1 LNNNRYPNKRDLRA
15 LKWAVFRRICWVVPV
30 AIVGIWF
37 VRQLTRGKFA
47 NKLVALL
54 SRLSGRDW
62 DFAYDVYT
70 AFIRNNL
77 LWIMVIAGLVAV
89 IILFLLSTHS
99 ILRYFKAISEG
110 IAALSTDGEI
120 QLPLEL
126 EFIEAQLLTLRQS
139 VKKKEADAKL
149 AEQRKNDLVVYLAHD
164 IKTPLTSVIG
174 YLSLLEEAP
183 DLPQPQRAKYLG
195 ITLKKAQ
202 RLEQL
207 VDEFFEITRFNLQTI
222 VLHLEKVD
230 LTFLLQ
236 QMADEFTPLLAAE
249 QKSAQV
255 DVPPIV
261 LEGDPDK
268 LARVFQN
275 IMKNAVAYSRP
286 GSAIQL
292 SASLADGQVQVD
304 IVNQGSP
311 IPQTQLDRIFEKF
324 YRLDSARS
332 SQSGGAGLGLA
343 IAKEITEAHGGSIA
357 AQSNGEEIRFT
368 VCLPLYQQ
376 EG

>member
-1 LNNNRYPNKRDLRA
+1 MNNNRYPNKRDLRA
-15 LKWAVFRRICWVVPV
+15 LKWAIFRRICWVVPV

-304 IVNQGSP
+304 IVNQGNP

>member
-1 LNNNRYPNKRDLRA
+1 MNNNRYPNKRDLRA
-15 LKWAVFRRICWVVPV
+15 LKWAIFRRICWVVPV

-126 EFIEAQLLTLRQS
+126 EFIEAQLLMLRQS

-343 IAKEITEAHGGSIA
+343 IAKEITEAHGGSIT

>member
-1 LNNNRYPNKRDLRA
+1 
-15 LKWAVFRRICWVVPV
+15 
-30 AIVGIWF
+30 
-37 VRQLTRGKFA
+37 
-47 NKLVALL
+47 
-54 SRLSGRDW
+54 
-62 DFAYDVYT
+62 
-70 AFIRNNL
+70 
-77 LWIMVIAGLVAV
+77 M
-89 IILFLLSTHS
+89 
-99 ILRYFKAISEG
+99 
-110 IAALSTDGEI
+110 
-120 QLPLEL
+120 
-126 EFIEAQLLTLRQS
+126 
-139 VKKKEADAKL
+139 
-149 AEQRKNDLVVYLAHD
+149 
-164 IKTPLTSVIG
+164 
-174 YLSLLEEAP
+174 
-183 DLPQPQRAKYLG
+183 G

-304 IVNQGSP
+304 IVNQGNP

>member
-1 LNNNRYPNKRDLRA
+1 MNNNRYPNKRDLRA
-15 LKWAVFRRICWVVPV
+15 LKWAIFRRICWVVPV

-77 LWIMVIAGLVAV
+77 LWIMVIAGLVAI

>member
-1 LNNNRYPNKRDLRA
+1 MNNNRYPNKRDLRA

>member
-1 LNNNRYPNKRDLRA
+1 MNNNRYPNKRDLRA
-15 LKWAVFRRICWVVPV
+15 LKWAIFRRICWVVPV

-261 LEGDPDK
+261 LQAGQCNP
-268 LARVFQN
+268 
-275 IMKNAVAYSRP
+275 AVGKSCRRP
-286 GSAIQL
+286 GTSGYCQP
-292 SASLADGQVQVD
+292 GQP
-304 IVNQGSP
+304 NP
-311 IPQTQLDRIFEKF
+311 
-324 YRLDSARS
+324 AN
-332 SQSGGAGLGLA
+332 
-343 IAKEITEAHGGSIA
+343 A
-357 AQSNGEEIRFT
+357 A
-368 VCLPLYQQ
+368 
-376 EG
+376 

>member
-1 LNNNRYPNKRDLRA
+1 MNNNRYPNKRDLRA
-15 LKWAVFRRICWVVPV
+15 LKWAIFRRICWVVPV

>member
-1 LNNNRYPNKRDLRA
+1 MNNNRYPNKRDLRA
-15 LKWAVFRRICWVVPV
+15 LKWAIFRRICWVVPV

-126 EFIEAQLLTLRQS
+126 EFIEAQLLMLRQS

-304 IVNQGSP
+304 IVNQGNP

>member
-1 LNNNRYPNKRDLRA
+1 MNNNRYPNKRDLRA
-15 LKWAVFRRICWVVPV
+15 LKWAIFRRICWVVPV

-343 IAKEITEAHGGSIA
+343 IAKEITEAHGGSIT